1 MAAIRK
7 SGGVVPYFWQGKLVD
22 PRDDEFAEHLSLQR
36 FRTIEN
42 AASEE
47 VSIGW
52 ITPADPT
59 GDNFSPEDLDGGIGT
74 WLRFR
79 IDKKSMPMKWLQI
92 HRDAAEKARGKKMSA
107 KERRELKDDLMDQL
121 LPRVLPTITLVD
133 ALLFDDRKT
142 VLLFATSKS
151 AKEAFTKLFF
161 ESFSIQLEPADP
173 LQSGMRSDISDELK
187 HTLERVNPIRW
198 PNSALDNDQDKQRAP
213 ISDMPRPAIK
223 VVQKPKAKAPVSE
236 APSSDPSQDEPPP
249 FEIDEPA
256 DAVSPVDDTATEERI
271 VAETFAEDIPAEVT
285 STDDAPEAPAEATME
300 EQQ

>member
-1 MAAIRK
+1 M
-7 SGGVVPYFWQGKLVD
+7 VPYFWQGKIVD

-47 VSIGW
+47 VSVGW
-52 ITPADPT
+52 VTPADPT

-92 HRDAAEKARGKKMSA
+92 HRDAAEKARGKKLSA

-133 ALLFDDRKT
+133 ALLFEERKT

-173 LQSGMRSDISDELK
+173 LVSGMRSDLSDEEK
-187 HTLERVNPIRW
+187 RALERVNPIRW
-198 PNSALDNDQDKQRAP
+198 PNNALENGGGVAAP
-213 ISDMPRPAIK
+213 IMP
-223 VVQKPKAKAPVSE
+223 PKRTVAPVV
-236 APSSDPSQDEPPP
+236 AVTDEPEANSDD
-249 FEIDEPA
+249 FELESA
-256 DAVSPVDDTATEERI
+256 
-271 VAETFAEDIPAEVT
+271 
-285 STDDAPEAPAEATME
+285 DDAAVEVGME
-300 EQQ
+300 DDQ

>member
-1 MAAIRK
+1 
-7 SGGVVPYFWQGKLVD
+7 VVPYFWQGKIVD

-47 VSIGW
+47 VSVGW
-52 ITPADPT
+52 VTPADPT

-92 HRDAAEKARGKKMSA
+92 HRDAAEKARGKKLSA

-133 ALLFDDRKT
+133 ALLFEERKT

-173 LQSGMRSDISDELK
+173 LVSGMRSDLSDEEK
-187 HTLERVNPIRW
+187 RALERVNPIRW
-198 PNSALDNDQDKQRAP
+198 PNNALENGGGVAAP
-213 ISDMPRPAIK
+213 IMP
-223 VVQKPKAKAPVSE
+223 PKRTVAPVV
-236 APSSDPSQDEPPP
+236 AVTDEPEANSDD
-249 FEIDEPA
+249 FELESA
-256 DAVSPVDDTATEERI
+256 
-271 VAETFAEDIPAEVT
+271 
-285 STDDAPEAPAEATME
+285 DDAAVEVGME
-300 EQQ
+300 DDQ